1 MRGQFF
7 WGKSPL
13 GMSKGGSKKPC
24 SKKEAKDP
32 ESSAGMPAE
41 GEGPPLGGPDLFSA
55 WTSPFK

>member
-1 MRGQFF
+1 MRGQFL

-24 SKKEAKDP
+24 CKKEAKDP

-41 GEGPPLGGPDLFSA
+41 GEGPPLGGA
-55 WTSPFK
+55 